1 MNCHNGEKY
10 LVHSVRSILQQT
22 YRNWELVFFDNV
34 SNDNSKKIIKSFKD
48 KRIRIFSSKKY
59 LKLYDARNQAINKT
73 KGKYITFL
81 DTDDWWK
88 KDKLQKQ
95 IMLLSKNKNAE
106 IIYTNIYVYDQ
117 KNKKKIKMKNK
128 LYAGMI
134 AKHLLKKYT
143 ISILTVFI
151 KKNIFKNYK
160 FNKNYSI
167 IGDFDLFTR
176 LSLKYPF
183 YKIDEPLAY
192 YRSHENNFSKI
203 KKDEYIKELKHWI
216 KVNNDVF
223 RKNNIKLIHPWV
235 NLKKL
240 QIKKIFKIN

>member
-95 IMLLSKNKNAE
+95 MLLLSKNKNAE

-128 LYAGMI
+128 
-134 AKHLLKKYT
+134 
-143 ISILTVFI
+143 
-151 KKNIFKNYK
+151 
-160 FNKNYSI
+160 
-167 IGDFDLFTR
+167 
-176 LSLKYPF
+176 
-183 YKIDEPLAY
+183 
-192 YRSHENNFSKI
+192 
-203 KKDEYIKELKHWI
+203 
-216 KVNNDVF
+216 
-223 RKNNIKLIHPWV
+223 
-235 NLKKL
+235 
-240 QIKKIFKIN
+240 